1 MITCS
6 IGVFT
11 FDHIEE
17 TIQATSINVPISLL
31 LTFINAYI
39 ASISINALYAIGEEI
54 GWRGFLQRR
63 FESLGLSFVKASL
76 MVGLVWG
83 VRHAP
88 AIILLGHNYPENRL
102 IGILLFTLFM
112 ISASIPHSIITRS
125 SSSISSWSN

>member
-39 ASISINALYAIGEEI
+39 ASISINALYAIGGEDSYN
-54 GWRGFLQRR
+54 G
-63 FESLGLSFVKASL
+63 GLNL
-76 MVGLVWG
+76 LV
-83 VRHAP
+83 
-88 AIILLGHNYPENRL
+88 
-102 IGILLFTLFM
+102 
-112 ISASIPHSIITRS
+112 
-125 SSSISSWSN
+125 